1 MIREGEFETAEVGQ
15 IWVAHLGNMRYEV
28 IDVQRVPI
36 VDFAVV
42 TVRDERGH
50 ELTCMWWDHV
60 CAVPSRKK
68 ILDLSLPN
76 TRIIKVGED
85 G

>member
-1 MIREGEFETAEVGQ
+1 MIRQEEFEAAEVGQ
-15 IWVAHLGNMRYEV
+15 IWVSHLGTMRYEV
-28 IDVQRVPI
+28 IDVQRCPV

-42 TVRDERGH
+42 TVRDERGE

-68 ILDLSLPN
+68 IFDLSLPDS
-76 TRIIKVGED
+76 RILKPGED